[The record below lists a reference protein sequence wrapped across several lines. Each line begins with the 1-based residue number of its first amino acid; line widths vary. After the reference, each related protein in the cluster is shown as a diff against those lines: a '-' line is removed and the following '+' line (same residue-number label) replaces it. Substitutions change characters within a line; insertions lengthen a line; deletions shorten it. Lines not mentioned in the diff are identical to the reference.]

1 MEEIW
6 RDIKGYEG
14 LYQVSNLGRVKSLE
28 RIVSNNHLVKEKIL
42 KVLKSTTTPYEFI
55 QIKHK
60 SLFIHRLVAETF
72 IPNPDNLSQVNHK
85 DENIHNNNVDNLE
98 WCSAKYNANYGTRN
112 ERRSQKQYKYP
123 QQYTLDEVFIKQ
135 YNSLSE
141 AEKETGCK
149 KGNISACCLGKYK
162 TCGGFKWRYA

>member
-1 MEEIW
+1 MEKE
-6 RDIKGYEG
+6 IKGFEG
-14 LYQVSNLGRVKSLE
+14 YTVDTEGNVYSL
-28 RIVSNNHLVKEKIL
+28 NFKNTKEKRKL
-42 KVLKSTTTPYEFI
+42 KPLKSATTPYEYV
-55 QIKHK
+55 QIKKH

-72 IPNPDNLSQVNHK
+72 IPNPDNLPQVNHK

-123 QQYTLDEVFIKQ
+123 QQYTLDGVFIKQ

-149 KGNISACCLGKYK
+149 KTNISACCRDKNNHK
-162 TCGGFKWRYA
+162 TCGGFKWKYA

>member
-6 RDIKGYEG
+6 KEIDGYPN
-14 LYQVSNLGRVKSLE
+14 YMISSKGRVKSLE
-28 RIVSNNHLVKEKIL
+28 RIDSNNHLVKEKIL

-60 SLFIHRLVAETF
+60 SLFIHRLVAQAF
-72 IPNPDNLSQVNHK
+72 LPNPYNLPQVNHK
-85 DENIHNNNVDNLE
+85 DEDKTNNNVDNLE
-98 WCSAKYNANYGTRN
+98 FCSTKYNANYGTRN
-112 ERRSQKQYKYP
+112 KRVAEKQYKYP

-149 KGNISACCLGKYK
+149 KGNISACCLGKCK
-162 TCGGFKWRYA
+162 TCGGFKWKYVS